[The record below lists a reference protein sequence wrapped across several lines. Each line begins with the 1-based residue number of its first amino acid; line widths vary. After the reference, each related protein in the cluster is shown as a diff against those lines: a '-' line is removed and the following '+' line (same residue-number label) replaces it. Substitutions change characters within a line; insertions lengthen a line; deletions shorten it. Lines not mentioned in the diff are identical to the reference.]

1 MFTQI
6 NYKNFFSTPARCKF
20 RAIFTVPR
28 PRADTPC
35 NGFPS
40 HTGSSSVRNL
50 AALRPASSQLFG
62 PQPRSTS
69 ARILAPL
76 RSATSQHFGPHP
88 HRHAA
93 RKPRHLYYT
102 QKPAKCFVGG
112 RKNLPAAGNPPRA
125 CRPGLHGAAAPP
137 AFGHLI
143 PLARLAIAEAKTKS
157 FSSRF
162 SAWRMLSLVPSHHLQ
177 PSWM

>member
-1 MFTQI
+1 MR
-6 NYKNFFSTPARCKF
+6 FSPCRGRAPTPPATDS
-20 RAIFTVPR
+20 RASPAPLRPATSQHFGPHPR
-28 PRADTPC
+28 T
-35 NGFPS
+35 
-40 HTGSSSVRNL
+40 SSVRNL
-50 AALRPASSQLFG
+50 AALRPASSHLFG
-62 PQPRSTS
+62 PHS
-69 ARILAPL
+69 
-76 RSATSQHFGPHP
+76 SQLPCPHP

-93 RKPRHLYYT
+93 REPRHLYYT

-112 RKNLPAAGNPPRA
+112 RKNLPATGNPPRA

-162 SAWRMLSLVPSHHLQ
+162 SAWRMLSLVPSHHLR

>member
-1 MFTQI
+1 MRAA
-6 NYKNFFSTPARCKF
+6 NFVRFSPRHSRMPTPPATDS
-20 RAIFTVPR
+20 RASPA
-28 PRADTPC
+28 P
-35 NGFPS
+35 
-40 HTGSSSVRNL
+40 
-50 AALRPASSQLFG
+50 LRPALLAAPRPALPQLF
-62 PQPRSTS
+62 RSHS
-69 ARILAPL
+69 P
-76 RSATSQHFGPHP
+76 QHFGLARKLFDPHSLQLPCPHP

-112 RKNLPAAGNPPRA
+112 GKNLPAAGNPPRA
-125 CRPGLHGAAAPP
+125 CRPGLRRAAAPP

-157 FSSRF
+157 LSSRF
-162 SAWRMLSLVPSHHLQ
+162 SAWRMLSLVPSHHLR

>member
-1 MFTQI
+1 MR
-6 NYKNFFSTPARCKF
+6 FSPCRGRAPTPLATGF
-20 RAIFTVPR
+20 RA
-28 PRADTPC
+28 TP
-35 NGFPS
+35 
-40 HTGSSSVRNL
+40 
-50 AALRPASSQLFG
+50 AALRSAPVATPRPTLPQLFRSHSPQHFGLARKLFG
-62 PQPRSTS
+62 PHSLLLPC
-69 ARILAPL
+69 
-76 RSATSQHFGPHP
+76 PHP
-88 HRHAA
+88 RRHAA
-93 RKPRHLYYT
+93 RKPCHLYYT

-125 CRPGLHGAAAPP
+125 CRPGLRGAAAPP

-162 SAWRMLSLVPSHHLQ
+162 SAWRMLSLVPSHHLR

>member
-1 MFTQI
+1 MRAA
-6 NYKNFFSTPARCKF
+6 NFVRFSPRHSRMPTPPATDS
-20 RAIFTVPR
+20 RASPA
-28 PRADTPC
+28 P
-35 NGFPS
+35 
-40 HTGSSSVRNL
+40 
-50 AALRPASSQLFG
+50 LRPASSQHFG
-62 PQPRSTS
+62 PHPRTS
-69 ARILAPL
+69 SVRNLAPL

-102 QKPAKCFVGG
+102 QKPAKRFVGG

-162 SAWRMLSLVPSHHLQ
+162 SAWRMLSLVPSHHLR

>member
-1 MFTQI
+1 MRAA
-6 NYKNFFSTPARCKF
+6 NFVRFSPRHSRMPTPPATDS
-20 RAIFTVPR
+20 RASPA
-28 PRADTPC
+28 PLQPAL
-35 NGFPS
+35 
-40 HTGSSSVRNL
+40 L
-50 AALRPASSQLFG
+50 AAPRPASSHLFG

-93 RKPRHLYYT
+93 REPRHLYYT

-162 SAWRMLSLVPSHHLQ
+162 SAWRMLSLVPSHHLR